1 MKTWRSDDGEASDF
15 SSIDPPPPPPE
26 IDPAIDTVGSSCA
39 ESTWLGEKQ
48 AERDARAAREAA
60 AAPSAVEP
68 GSRFKPGPNSIPPL
82 EAEIG
87 QQPFKPTIKG
97 TRRNGS
103 LRSKAASPLRPQA
116 RPLPGMPVPAALTS
130 SRYDRGP
137 PPDAH
142 FLELAR
148 DKLLFA
154 MAGKKAR
161 LVFMSLSIAVVIIVL
176 IWGLIVFWAFLG
188 LFLGFTTNGWGEE
201 LPECLAQATRDN
213 KTLYPLYVPTC
224 DYERGL
230 TYCNLNQYYF
240 NASIKAFVIIFS
252 YINFLPIP
260 WRLSIL
266 WHVFCSRRKA
276 TPGSDLYGRPTMA
289 LWFNIGLQQRRV
301 IAVLLNLA
309 YALHFLTLANHCIFW
324 EFCEGQQVV
333 GALSQN
339 VPFILSLICAIGGGV
354 LQGKAEDR
362 LIKEHPEI
370 YPPRPHTFV
379 YGALKRWVRGEEK
392 RSLRHSISGGL
403 REFRTQATLLNFNGF
418 GASLTGIEI
427 TESMEIA
434 ASVVQHWQSTAAAS
448 AASPTAASAA
458 SPTAASAMSSSA
470 APAMSPS
477 AASATVTSDIFVN
490 IELSSPKKEPSFTRT
505 LSPAISIWR
514 NNSSSRARCG
524 DVGGTP
530 TTAPELS
537 PTVTPTVP
545 T

>member
-1 MKTWRSDDGEASDF
+1 
-15 SSIDPPPPPPE
+15 
-26 IDPAIDTVGSSCA
+26 
-39 ESTWLGEKQ
+39 
-48 AERDARAAREAA
+48 
-60 AAPSAVEP
+60 
-68 GSRFKPGPNSIPPL
+68 
-82 EAEIG
+82 
-87 QQPFKPTIKG
+87 
-97 TRRNGS
+97 
-103 LRSKAASPLRPQA
+103 
-116 RPLPGMPVPAALTS
+116 
-130 SRYDRGP
+130 
-137 PPDAH
+137 
-142 FLELAR
+142 
-148 DKLLFA
+148 
-154 MAGKKAR
+154 
-161 LVFMSLSIAVVIIVL
+161 
-176 IWGLIVFWAFLG
+176 
-188 LFLGFTTNGWGEE
+188 
-201 LPECLAQATRDN
+201 
-213 KTLYPLYVPTC
+213 
-224 DYERGL
+224 
-230 TYCNLNQYYF
+230 
-240 NASIKAFVIIFS
+240 
-252 YINFLPIP
+252 
-260 WRLSIL
+260 
-266 WHVFCSRRKA
+266 
-276 TPGSDLYGRPTMA
+276 
-289 LWFNIGLQQRRV
+289 
-301 IAVLLNLA
+301 
-309 YALHFLTLANHCIFW
+309 
-324 EFCEGQQVV
+324 
-333 GALSQN
+333 

-458 SPTAASAMSSSA
+458 SPTAASAASPTAASAMSSSAAPAMSPSA